1 MKISNVYIGGW
12 FQRTM
17 LQLSEIYDF
26 LREAKTKLAL
36 DQDKLVEYRKNLQIG
51 RIDYGVQGE
60 EYIEFTTALNI
71 KVKIFEDGLII
82 LNNHNVSE
90 DTLFADIDALTD
102 YYETKLSPAFSYLF
116 SLGAPVPKELAHIET
131 VYPYFVVT
139 DKATKEEMNT
149 LLTRTDKQ
157 KYFEFDNEKYDVIRG
172 DVYYF
177 INNKKAEAENIER
190 YIEEQIFIREFKGQL
205 HRYLNL
211 HRIIWEKIDNV
222 KDRASVKGADIVSFN
237 TKLES
242 YAKTITLIEG
252 RINQMSTYLPT
263 REKIAKSDKE
273 LVEFL
278 NISGYRYETLKDT
291 LDYIKYLW
299 SMTKNYVS
307 SAQKLFNGL
316 KSDVSNKSIN
326 SLTLVTSMSA
336 GASVI
341 GLLTKSQP
349 EFTVFGIA
357 YFFIL
362 ALIVL
367 SLNKFLKFIQNNR
380 RYKVNDVELDKNISF
395 DDKLYSFTSN
405 SYIRNYCCHI

>member
-26 LREAKTKLAL
+26 LREAKTQLAL
-36 DQDKLVEYRKNLQIG
+36 DQDKLIEFRKNLQIG
-51 RIDYGVQGE
+51 KIDYGVQGE
-60 EYIEFTTALNI
+60 EFIEFTTALNI
-71 KVKIFEDGLII
+71 KVKIFEDGLIV
-82 LNNHNVSE
+82 LNNHKVSE

-102 YYETKLSPAFSYLF
+102 YYENKLSPAFSYLF

-131 VYPYFVVT
+131 VYPYFVIS
-139 DKATKEEMNT
+139 DNATKEEMNA
-149 LLTRTDKQ
+149 LLSRTDKQ

-177 INNKKAEAENIER
+177 INNKKSKLENIER

-222 KDRASVKGADIVSFN
+222 KERASVKGADILAFN
-237 TKLES
+237 TKLDS

-263 REKIAKSDKE
+263 REKIAKNDKE
-273 LVEFL
+273 LSEFL
-278 NISGYRYETLKDT
+278 SISGFRYETLKDT
-291 LDYIKYLW
+291 LDYIKHLW

-307 SAQKLFNGL
+307 SAQKLFSGL
-316 KSDVSNKSIN
+316 KSDVNSKSIN
-326 SLTLVTSMSA
+326 NLTLVTSMSA
-336 GASVI
+336 GTSI
-341 GLLTKSQP
+341 ISLLTKSEPQ
-349 EFTVFGIA
+349 FTTFGIK

-362 ALIVL
+362 AILVFM
-367 SLNKFLKFIQNNR
+367 LNKGLKAIQNYR
-380 RYKVNDVELDKNISF
+380 RYKINDSGLDKNIKF
-395 DDKLYSFTSN
+395 DDK
-405 SYIRNYCCHI
+405 

>member
-1 MKISNVYIGGW
+1 MKVSNAYVGGW

-26 LREAKTKLAL
+26 LRETKTKLAL
-36 DQDKLVEYRKNLQIG
+36 DHDKLVEYRKNLQIG

-60 EYIEFTTALNI
+60 EYIEFTTSVNI

-82 LNNHNVSE
+82 LNNQNVSE
-90 DTLFADIDALTD
+90 DTLFADIDALAD
-102 YYETKLSPAFSYLF
+102 YYENKLSPAFSYLF

-139 DKATKEEMNT
+139 ENATKDDMNT

-177 INNKKAEAENIER
+177 INNKKSKLENIER

-222 KDRASVKGADIVSFN
+222 KERASVKGADILAFN
-237 TKLES
+237 TKLDS

-252 RINQMSTYLPT
+252 RINQMSSYLST
-263 REKIAKSDKE
+263 REKIAKNDKE

-291 LDYIKYLW
+291 LDYIKQLW
-299 SMTKNYVS
+299 NMTKNYVS
-307 SAQKLFNGL
+307 SAQKLFSGL

-336 GASVI
+336 GTSVI
-341 GLLTKSQP
+341 GLLTKSEP
-349 EFTVFGIA
+349 KFTIFGIK

-362 ALIVL
+362 AIIVFTM
-367 SLNKFLKFIQNNR
+367 NKGLKYVQSKR
-380 RYKVNDVELDKNISF
+380 RYRINDSGLDKDIKF
-395 DDKLYSFTSN
+395 DDK
-405 SYIRNYCCHI
+405 

>member
-1 MKISNVYIGGW
+1 MKVSNAYVGGW

-26 LREAKTKLAL
+26 LRETKTKLAL
-36 DQDKLVEYRKNLQIG
+36 DHDKLVEYRKNLQIG

-60 EYIEFTTALNI
+60 EYIEFTTSVNI

-82 LNNHNVSE
+82 LNNQNVSE
-90 DTLFADIDALTD
+90 DTLFADIDALAD
-102 YYETKLSPAFSYLF
+102 YYENKLSPAFSYLF

-139 DKATKEEMNT
+139 ENATKDDMNT

-157 KYFEFDNEKYDVIRG
+157 KYFEFDNEKYDVVRG

-177 INNKKAEAENIER
+177 INNKKSKLENIER

-222 KDRASVKGADIVSFN
+222 KERASVKGADILVFN
-237 TKLES
+237 TKLDS

-252 RINQMSTYLPT
+252 RINQMSSYLST
-263 REKIAKSDKE
+263 REKIAKNDKE

-291 LDYIKYLW
+291 LDYIKQLW
-299 SMTKNYVS
+299 NMTKNYVS
-307 SAQKLFNGL
+307 SAQKLFSGL

-336 GASVI
+336 GTSVI
-341 GLLTKSQP
+341 GLLTKSEP
-349 EFTVFGIA
+349 EFTIFGIK

-362 ALIVL
+362 AIIVFMM
-367 SLNKFLKFIQNNR
+367 NKGLKYVQSKR
-380 RYKVNDVELDKNISF
+380 RYRINDSGLDKDIKF
-395 DDKLYSFTSN
+395 DDK
-405 SYIRNYCCHI
+405 